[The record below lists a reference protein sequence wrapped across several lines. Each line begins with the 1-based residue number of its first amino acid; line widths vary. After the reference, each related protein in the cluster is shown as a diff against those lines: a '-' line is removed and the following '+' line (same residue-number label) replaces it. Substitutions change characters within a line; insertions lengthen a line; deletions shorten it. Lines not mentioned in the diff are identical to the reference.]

1 MTSDFRV
8 TFSSP
13 DSVWDEVVSVKP
25 SSDLV
30 KKRTLDKLEIE
41 RRYWGRRSTPWRL
54 VTERELPEVLVA
66 NLTHLHTYR
75 WVTGRDILRE
85 DVSLL
90 TENLY
95 GRLHEEDRS
104 VGAVCAEFD
113 REFRLSFGTSIDLVW
128 HAVATK
134 KWAVNLDEPLSPD
147 KPLPGLYKTTINVGL

>member
-13 DSVWDEVVSVKP
+13 ESVWDEVVSVKP
-25 SSDLV
+25 GGDLV

-54 VTERELPEVLVA
+54 VTERELPKVLVA
-66 NLTHLHTYR
+66 NLKHLHTYR
-75 WVTGRDILRE
+75 WVTGRDMLRE
-85 DVSLL
+85 DVSFL
-90 TENLY
+90 TDKLY
-95 GRLHEEDRS
+95 GCLQEEERS

-113 REFRLSFGTSIDLVW
+113 LEFRLPVGTSIDLVW

-134 KWAVNLDEPLSPD
+134 KWVLNLDQPLSPD
-147 KPLPGLYKTTINVGL
+147 RPLPGLYKTTINADL